1 MEPSVEITKL
11 CESWWECLS
20 DSTRADHLD
29 YAKRFLSLLGWGDT
43 VAQEMTTK
51 IEGASAPVSF
61 VLRGGGQS
69 AIATYFMLPGS
80 LEPPT
85 SIVERGLDFCTS
97 TRRLVEGTRK
107 SNINYAFVTDLFR
120 SYLYDAFT
128 DELLLYSDTPA
139 AFNRDVANVLTKA
152 GVERGAL
159 EEVRRAPRSSAARQ
173 LREWCHHWI
182 EILNTETDVDED
194 TAFLAIDRLLV
205 LAYLFEHDILK
216 QSGWRLRS
224 RYSELMSIAESP
236 NPEGCGRSLTTLF
249 HDIWFDWKAEMFHPS
264 PKLDAALEDD
274 ALASQ
279 MLKEFALMSRNK
291 FTIAT
296 ILESFNYGDAAEKA
310 RIRLVPEIDLEREAY
325 LGKQT
330 LESVDSARI
339 TVDIL
344 DEGYRAIMHWF
355 DKLVD
360 TYANLGIQFESKGY
374 CDEHGNAA
382 TDLFTWSE
390 IDATRPGALKDYF
403 QFALEEGMDILYVT
417 GRQYR
422 TARLLLYLHLIS
434 KYAESKHHFSQFP
447 RVENALKKRPALT
460 GSDKAWGRSAP
471 NELKAWR
478 NRT

>member
-1 MEPSVEITKL
+1 MEPSVEITRL
-11 CESWWECLS
+11 CESWGERLS
-20 DSTRADHLD
+20 DSTRSDHLD
-29 YAKRFLSLLGWGDT
+29 YAKRFLSLLGWEDT
-43 VAQEMTTK
+43 VAQEVSANNA
-51 IEGASAPVSF
+51 GASAPVSF
-61 VLRGGGQS
+61 VLRGGAQS
-69 AIATYFMLPGS
+69 AIATYFVLPGS
-80 LEPPT
+80 IDPPT
-85 SIVERGLDFCTS
+85 SIVERGLDFCAG
-97 TRRLVEGTRK
+97 TRRLVDGARQ

-120 SYLYDAFT
+120 SYLYDAYT

-139 AFNRDVANVLTKA
+139 AFNRDMANVLTKA
-152 GVERGAL
+152 GVERGSL

-173 LREWCHHWI
+173 LREWCHHWL
-182 EILNTETDVDED
+182 ELLNNKTEVDEE
-194 TAFLAIDRLLV
+194 TAFLAIDRLLI

-224 RYSELMSIAESP
+224 RYSELLSIATSP

-249 HDIWFDWKAEMFHPS
+249 HDIWFDWKAEIFHPS
-264 PKLDAALEDD
+264 PKLDAAMEDD
-274 ALASQ
+274 AFAAQ
-279 MLKEFALMSRNK
+279 MLKEFSLMSRKK

-310 RIRLVPEIDLEREAY
+310 RIRLVPEIDPERETY

-360 TYANLGIQFESKGY
+360 TYSGLGIQFESKGY
-374 CDEHGNAA
+374 CDEHGNEA

-390 IDATRPGALKDYF
+390 IDATRPDALKDYF

-417 GRQYR
+417 RRQYR

-434 KYAESKHHFSQFP
+434 KYAESKHRFIQFP
-447 RVENALKKRPALT
+447 RIENALKKRPALT
-460 GSDKAWGRSAP
+460 GSDKAWGHFSGD
-471 NELKAWR
+471 ELQAWR
-478 NRT
+478 ERT